1 MALFTGPV
9 ERQANNFEAKT
20 CLAAFVIDLQV
31 LLLVILEVALAGLE
45 KA

>member
-1 MALFTGPV
+1 MALSTGPV
-9 ERQANNFEAKT
+9 DQQATNFEAKT

-31 LLLVILEVALAGLE
+31 VVVILEVALAGLK

>member
-1 MALFTGPV
+1 MALSTGPV
-9 ERQANNFEAKT
+9 DQQATNFEAKT

-31 LLLVILEVALAGLE
+31 VVILEVALAGLK